1 MEFKKFFD
9 SLRKHR
15 PVMFT
20 LPVAVMLLTFLLTKD
35 KKSTY
40 SSHARIS
47 AGLVDQTQKLFL
59 DKDDQVENKI
69 NQSFSNLIQMLQLKT
84 VFDQVSYELILND
97 LTTKTPFRKP
107 SKLLLQLNSSARKHA
122 VEVYTKMYNA
132 RQPLSMADTDQRGL
146 YKVLIS
152 MQYDFDGLKKPYHVY
167 RVENSDFIDLEY
179 ESENPLLSA
188 FVINAISRE
197 FISYYTSLTKQN
209 ELKALNFVTD
219 LLKVKKD
226 SLDAKTS
233 NLMNYKIQ
241 NRILNLN
248 EQTRALYG
256 QLSEMDTRLKVAQS
270 VVGANTGAIE
280 TINSKFDQNDK
291 QYIESKMS
299 MVNRDIVKLRE
310 KLNRLNDDYIKTGF
324 DNSVKAKIDSL
335 RDRLAQKINQSTD
348 RYITNPLATKENLV
362 AQKLKLE
369 IDLSLAQNSIKS
381 LSEESEK
388 IHARLDSLVPN
399 EAVIQSMEAD
409 INVASQEY
417 IEILK
422 RYNQISEEFNS
433 AIRLKQIE
441 IGQPGD
447 PQPSK
452 KAILI
457 IVSGVVV
464 FVIYFIVL
472 FILSYLDSSIT
483 LVAELEKATGMRVL
497 GFFPV
502 IKSHVLEITR
512 LWKTDLDNPIEK
524 EFRTLLRNTRFELQ
538 LSLKNG
544 NVVAV
549 TGLKKGVGKTLFC
562 LSMAYAY
569 QMVGKKVLLIDGNFL
584 NPEISKIADPE
595 FFLEDYFSGDISFQ
609 NADDADKLRILG
621 NRGGE
626 HTLFEIHNEDFIRQ
640 VLEELRTIFDVVIIE
655 TSSLDTLNDAKE
667 WFELSDGVVS
677 IFEANNPI
685 NRPMELQI
693 EYLRSLGPKFVG
705 WVLNRVTASD
715 FKVTESKKAL

>member
-15 PVMFT
+15 PVMII
-20 LPVAVMLLTFLLTKD
+20 LPIAVMLLTFLLTKD

-40 SSHARIS
+40 SSRARIS

-97 LTTKTPFRKP
+97 LTTKTPFHKP

-122 VEVYTKMYNA
+122 VEVYTKMYNN
-132 RQPLSMADTDQRGL
+132 RQPLSMADEDQRGL
-146 YKVLIS
+146 YKVLVS
-152 MQYDFDGLKKPYHVY
+152 MQYDFDGLKKNYHVY
-167 RVENSDFIDLEY
+167 RVENSDFIDLEF

-226 SLDAKTS
+226 SLDAKTA

-248 EQTRALYG
+248 EQTRSLYS

-299 MVNRDIVKLRE
+299 LVNRDIVTLRE
-310 KLNRLNDDYIKTGF
+310 KLNRANDDYIKSNF
-324 DNSVKAKIDSL
+324 DNAIKVKIDSL
-335 RDRLAQKINQSTD
+335 RGKLAQKINQSTD

-388 IHARLDSLVPN
+388 IHSRLDSLVPN

-422 RYNQISEEFNS
+422 RYNQVSEEFNS

-452 KAILI
+452 KIILI
-457 IVSGVVV
+457 VVSGVVV

-483 LVAELEKATGMRVL
+483 LVTELE
-497 GFFPV
+497 
-502 IKSHVLEITR
+502 SNVLEITQ
-512 LWKTDLDNPIEK
+512 LWKADLDNPIEK

-584 NPEISKIADPE
+584 NPEISKIASPE
-595 FFLEDYFSGDISFQ
+595 FFLEDYFSGEISFQ
-609 NADDADKLRILG
+609 NSIDGDKLRILG
-621 NRGGE
+621 NKGGE
-626 HTLFEIHNEDFIRQ
+626 HTLFEIHNEGYIRQ
-640 VLEELRTIFDVVIIE
+640 VLDELKSIFDIVIIE

-677 IFEANNPI
+677 IFEANNAI
-685 NRPMELQI
+685 NHGMELQI